1 MRTTLTSIVL
11 LFLSFQ
17 AFAQELYIPRN
28 IVKAYENNTRSL
40 DGKPGKNYWQNSG
53 DYKIEFNVNPTTKVV
68 SGNETIIYK
77 NNSPETLKSIVV
89 RFVNNVHKPTSPRA
103 AKSSKDF
110 LSDGL
115 TIKSLSVNGKNYK
128 VDSEDWETFYELKL
142 TETLSANSTNTIK
155 IEWEFPLSKE
165 SGREG
170 QIDET
175 TFFCAYAYPR
185 ISVFDDYNGWDKLP
199 HMGRGEFY
207 NDFNNYDVS
216 IKVPKNYIV
225 YATGVFQNPEEVL
238 QPEIV
243 KKFKTSLTS
252 DEIIHVATQEEI
264 KKKKVTKQNASNT
277 WKFKAEDI
285 SDFTFGVSST
295 YVWDASSIQLKSKRV
310 STQATYKAGIPDF
323 EKYVEWTS
331 YSVKW
336 FSENWPGVEYPFPTI
351 TGFQGFADMEYP
363 MMVNDTAIPDNFA
376 DSRQTVDHEIA
387 HTYFPFM
394 MGTNESRYAFMDEG
408 WVTAFEYLIG
418 EAENGK
424 EFNDKMY
431 TDFRVK
437 RYINDPSTEQDQPII
452 SMSSQLS
459 GMGYGS
465 NAYIKPAFAY
475 LALKDMLGDD
485 VFKKTLHHYMT
496 TWTGKHP
503 TPWDFFYSFNT
514 GSGQDLNWYW
524 NNWFFSNNYID
535 LKVNSAIQSNKNL
548 EMIIHNVGGFAIPFE
563 AEITFE
569 DGTILKKHFTPDVWK
584 NGNFYKAQIEVSQ
597 KVKSVKIDGGIFMD
611 YTPND
616 NLYNL

>member
-1 MRTTLTSIVL
+1 M
-11 LFLSFQ
+11 
-17 AFAQELYIPRN
+17 
-28 IVKAYENNTRSL
+28 
-40 DGKPGKNYWQNSG
+40 
-53 DYKIEFNVNPTTKVV
+53 
-68 SGNETIIYK
+68 
-77 NNSPETLKSIVV
+77 
-89 RFVNNVHKPTSPRA
+89 
-103 AKSSKDF
+103 
-110 LSDGL
+110 
-115 TIKSLSVNGKNYK
+115 
-128 VDSEDWETFYELKL
+128 
-142 TETLSANSTNTIK
+142 
-155 IEWEFPLSKE
+155 
-165 SGREG
+165 
-170 QIDET
+170 
-175 TFFCAYAYPR
+175 
-185 ISVFDDYNGWDKLP
+185 
-199 HMGRGEFY
+199 
-207 NDFNNYDVS
+207 
-216 IKVPKNYIV
+216 
-225 YATGVFQNPEEVL
+225 
-238 QPEIV
+238 
-243 KKFKTSLTS
+243 
-252 DEIIHVATQEEI
+252 
-264 KKKKVTKQNASNT
+264 
-277 WKFKAEDI
+277 
-285 SDFTFGVSST
+285 
-295 YVWDASSIQLKSKRV
+295 
-310 STQATYKAGIPDF
+310 
-323 EKYVEWTS
+323 
-331 YSVKW
+331 
-336 FSENWPGVEYPFPTI
+336 

-437 RYINDPSTEQDQPII
+437 RYINDPSTEQDQPLI

-485 VFKKTLHHYMT
+485 VFKKMLHHYMT
-496 TWTGKHP
+496 TWAGKHP

-535 LKVNSAIQSNKNL
+535 LKVNSAIQSNENL

-563 AEITFE
+563 AEITLE
-569 DGTILKKHFTPDVWK
+569 DGTILKKDFTPDVWK